1 MWRFKYIFSKIYL
14 FLKKFLKKEN
24 LEIFL
29 IKKILKKKNLVIDI
43 GGNIGQKSDLILNI
57 FPKSKIYIFE
67 PFPNYYK
74 FLIKK
79 YKKNNNIH
87 ISNLGIGD
95 NDEKKNL
102 FYTGEKKN
110 SEAFSFKKMNY
121 LNKKIKCR
129 IKPLD
134 KIIPKLSPDLIKI
147 DVEQYELKALNGA
160 FNIIKRSRPY
170 ILLETTQK
178 YLKKIEIFFKNIDY
192 KIFAYEYYIFKDNKH
207 VFIDPIKSW
216 RKINLIKSNIY
227 EKKLF
232 NTKSFYN
239 VKSYLLNIFALPK
252 ENISTIIDKNK
263 LTINK
268 INF

>member
-87 ISNLGIGD
+87 ISNLGIGY

-102 FYTGEKKN
+102 FYTG
-110 SEAFSFKKMNY
+110 
-121 LNKKIKCR
+121 
-129 IKPLD
+129 
-134 KIIPKLSPDLIKI
+134 
-147 DVEQYELKALNGA
+147 
-160 FNIIKRSRPY
+160 
-170 ILLETTQK
+170 
-178 YLKKIEIFFKNIDY
+178 
-192 KIFAYEYYIFKDNKH
+192 
-207 VFIDPIKSW
+207 
-216 RKINLIKSNIY
+216 
-227 EKKLF
+227 
-232 NTKSFYN
+232 
-239 VKSYLLNIFALPK
+239 
-252 ENISTIIDKNK
+252 
-263 LTINK
+263 
-268 INF
+268 